1 MMKFKYVFLLACVV
15 VSLSYRL
22 NAAPMFNDNP
32 VVYGKIKV
40 QSWKERRD
48 FNIVKQD
55 LDFSCGAASVA
66 TLLNNFHGQTL
77 TEEEVLKKLDKEQ
90 MRASFEDMRRIM
102 PDLGFE
108 AKGYALSFE
117 QLAQLKIPVIVYL
130 KYRKDDHFSV
140 LRGIDGNTVLLADPS
155 LGHVSMSR
163 AQFLE
168 AWQTREG
175 NLAGKIL
182 AVVPK
187 KAETISNKLFFT
199 HHPKRQTEFA
209 VEQIRQARAE

>member
-1 MMKFKYVFLLACVV
+1 MKFKYVFLLACVV

-32 VVYGKIKV
+32 VAYGKIKV

-66 TLLNNFHGQTL
+66 TLLNNFYGQTL

-163 AQFLE
+163 AQFLD

-209 VEQIRQARAE
+209 VRQIRQARAE

>member
-1 MMKFKYVFLLACVV
+1 MKFKYVFLLACVV

-40 QSWKERRD
+40 QSWKARRD

-66 TLLNNFHGQTL
+66 TLLNNFYGQTL

-117 QLAQLKIPVIVYL
+117 QLAQLKIPIIVYL

-163 AQFLE
+163 VQFLD
-168 AWQTREG
+168 AWKTREG

-209 VEQIRQARAE
+209 VKQIRLRRIE

>member
-1 MMKFKYVFLLACVV
+1 MKFKYVFLLACVV

-40 QSWKERRD
+40 QSWKEKRD

-66 TLLNNFHGQTL
+66 TLLNNFYGQTL

-163 AQFLE
+163 AQFLD

>member
-1 MMKFKYVFLLACVV
+1 MKFKYVFLLACVV

-55 LDFSCGAASVA
+55 LDFSCGAASVV
-66 TLLNNFHGQTL
+66 TLLNNFYGQTL

-163 AQFLE
+163 AQFLD

>member
-1 MMKFKYVFLLACVV
+1 MIKKIVLVLGWVVFVPSFLYAVPLF
-15 VSLSYRL
+15 S
-22 NAAPMFNDNP
+22 DNP
-32 VVYGKIKV
+32 LAYGKVRV

-48 FNIVKQD
+48 FDIVKQD

-66 TLLNNFHGQTL
+66 TLLNNFYGQKL
-77 TEEEVLKKLDKEQ
+77 TEEEVLKKMDKEQ
-90 MRASFEDMRRIM
+90 MRASFADMQRVL
-102 PDLGFE
+102 PDFGFE

-163 AQFLE
+163 AQFVA
-168 AWQTREG
+168 AWKTREG
-175 NLAGKIL
+175 EMSGKIL
-182 AVVPK
+182 AILPRDK
-187 KAETISNKLFFT
+187 GLGKNRLFFT
-199 HHPKRQTEFA
+199 REPQRQTEF
-209 VEQIRQARAE
+209 VLRQLNILQRY

>member
-1 MMKFKYVFLLACVV
+1 MMKFKYVFLLACVA

-66 TLLNNFHGQTL
+66 TLLNNFYGQTL

-209 VEQIRQARAE
+209 VKQIRLRRVE

>member
-66 TLLNNFHGQTL
+66 TLLNNFYGQKL

-163 AQFLE
+163 AQFLD

-209 VEQIRQARAE
+209 VRQIRQARAE

>member
-1 MMKFKYVFLLACVV
+1 MFRCLFPVVCAAVFV
-15 VSLSYRL
+15 
-22 NAAPMFNDNP
+22 P
-32 VVYGKIKV
+32 VVYAAPPFDGNPLAYGKVRV

-48 FNIVKQD
+48 FDIVKQD

-66 TLLNNFHGQTL
+66 TLLNNFYGQKL
-77 TEEEVLKKLDKEQ
+77 TEEEVLKKMDKEQ
-90 MRASFEDMRRIM
+90 MRASFADMQRVL
-102 PDLGFE
+102 PDFGFE

-168 AWQTREG
+168 AWKTREG
-175 NLAGKIL
+175 NLSGKIL

-187 KAETISNKLFFT
+187 GKEAVGNGAFFT
-199 HHPKRQTEFA
+199 KHPKRLTEFA
-209 VEQIRQARAE
+209 VGQLKTWRTY

>member
-1 MMKFKYVFLLACVV
+1 MKFKYVFLLACVA

-66 TLLNNFHGQTL
+66 TLLNNFYGQKL
-77 TEEEVLKKLDKEQ
+77 TEEEVLEKLDKEQ
-90 MRASFEDMRRIM
+90 MRASFEDIRRIM

-140 LRGIDGNTVLLADPS
+140 LRGVDGNTVLLADPS

-182 AVVPK
+182 AVIPK